1 MRHVNILALSKA
13 LQHLRDQT
21 LSSFD
26 GYLSSNNLTV
36 PFKSGLNPPVWELG
50 HVAWFQEYWI
60 GRNLQR
66 SQGLACD
73 SAHARNASILHEA
86 DVWFDSAKV
95 AHSTRWELKLL
106 TPQQCIAYANET
118 LAQTLALLEKETDN
132 SPALYFYWLVLQHEA
147 MHLEASAYMAQ
158 SLGMPFKAFWQQ
170 GAEHPHKLQTPQTS
184 PPQSRGNEKTA
195 HVPSQIWKLG
205 SQVSNFDV
213 SHPERDFSA
222 NSSMKENTFCF
233 DNELTEEIC
242 TIQAFEIAL
251 QPVNWLQY
259 LEFINATGHPLPK
272 YIRKTNTDF
281 ETEVFGRW
289 LTLNK
294 HAPAVHL
301 SWRDAQAYCAWAQC
315 RLPTEAE
322 WDCAAKTIKD
332 FQWGE
337 VWEWTQDTF
346 APYEGFVA
354 HPYTEYSE
362 PWFGTHKVLRG
373 ASHATHSFLR
383 HVNYRNFFT
392 PERDDIYSGFR
403 TCTL

>member
-1 MRHVNILALSKA
+1 MRHVNILTLSKA
-13 LQHLRDQT
+13 LAHLREQT

-26 GYLSSNNLTV
+26 CYLSNNMLTV
-36 PFKSGLNPPVWELG
+36 PCKSGLNPPAWELG

-73 SAHARNASILHEA
+73 VSLARNASILCEA

-95 AHSTRWELKLL
+95 AHATRWDLKLL

-118 LAQTLALLEKETDN
+118 LAQTLVLLQQETDN

-158 SLGMPFKAFWQQ
+158 SLGLPFKAHWQQ
-170 GAEHPHKLQTPQTS
+170 RAEHHEKLQTTQISPQ
-184 PPQSRGNEKTA
+184 QSQSNENTA
-195 HVPSQIWKLG
+195 HVPSQVWKLG
-205 SQVSNFDV
+205 SQISNLDV
-213 SHPERDFSA
+213 
-222 NSSMKENTFCF
+222 NENAFCF
-233 DNELTEEIC
+233 DNELTEKSC
-242 TIQAFEIAL
+242 TIQAFDIAL
-251 QPVNWLQY
+251 QPVNWSQY
-259 LEFINATGHPLPK
+259 LEFTNATGYRLPK

-281 ETEVFGRW
+281 ETEVFGKW
-289 LTLNK
+289 LPLNK

-301 SWRDAQAYCAWAQC
+301 SWHDIQAYCAWAQC

-322 WDCAAKTIKD
+322 WDCAAKTIEG
-332 FQWGE
+332 FQWGY

-346 APYEGFVA
+346 TPYDGFVA

-373 ASHATHSFLR
+373 ASHTTHSFLR

-403 TCTL
+403 TCAL

>member
-1 MRHVNILALSKA
+1 MRYANILTLSKA
-13 LQHLRDQT
+13 LEHLRDQT

-26 GYLSSNNLTV
+26 SYLSSNNLAV
-36 PFKSGLNPPVWELG
+36 PCKSGLNPPVWELG

-73 SAHARNASILHEA
+73 IAQARKASILHEA
-86 DVWFDSAKV
+86 DMWFDSAKV

-158 SLGMPFKAFWQQ
+158 SLGVPFKSFWQQ
-170 GAEHPHKLQTPQTS
+170 RAEHPHKLQTPQTS
-184 PPQSRGNEKTA
+184 LEDSPVDEKTA

-205 SQVSNFDV
+205 SQVSNFDAITAD
-213 SHPERDFSA
+213 RDFST

-233 DNELTEEIC
+233 DNELTEKIC

-251 QPVNWLQY
+251 QPVNWSQY
-259 LEFINATGHPLPK
+259 LEFIKATDYQLPK
-272 YIRKTNTDF
+272 YIRKTSTDF
-281 ETEVFGRW
+281 EAEVFGRW
-289 LTLNK
+289 LPLNK
-294 HAPAVHL
+294 NAPAVHL
-301 SWRDAQAYCAWAQC
+301 SWRDAQAYCAWAHC

-332 FQWGE
+332 FQWGD

-346 APYEGFVA
+346 APYQGFVA

-373 ASHATHSFLR
+373 ASHATHPFLR

>member
-1 MRHVNILALSKA
+1 MRHVNILTLSKA

-36 PFKSGLNPPVWELG
+36 PCKSGLNPPVWELG

-73 SAHARNASILHEA
+73 IAHARNASILHEA

-95 AHSTRWELKLL
+95 AHATRWDLKLL

-118 LAQTLALLEKETDN
+118 LAQTLVLLQQETDN

-158 SLGMPFKAFWQQ
+158 SLGLPFKAHWQQ
-170 GAEHPHKLQTPQTS
+170 RAEHHEKLQTTQISPQ
-184 PPQSRGNEKTA
+184 QSQSNENTA
-195 HVPSQIWKLG
+195 HVPSQVWKLG
-205 SQVSNFDV
+205 SQISNLDV
-213 SHPERDFSA
+213 
-222 NSSMKENTFCF
+222 NENAFCF
-233 DNELTEEIC
+233 DNELTEKSC
-242 TIQAFEIAL
+242 TIQAFDIAL
-251 QPVNWLQY
+251 QPVNWSQY
-259 LEFINATGHPLPK
+259 LEFTNATGYRLPK

-281 ETEVFGRW
+281 ETEVFGKW
-289 LTLNK
+289 LPLNK

-301 SWRDAQAYCAWAQC
+301 SWHDVQAYCAWAQC

-322 WDCAAKTIKD
+322 WDCAAKTIEG
-332 FQWGE
+332 FQWGD

-346 APYEGFVA
+346 TPYDGFVA

-373 ASHATHSFLR
+373 ASHVTHSFLR

-403 TCTL
+403 TCAL

>member
-1 MRHVNILALSKA
+1 MRHVNILTLSKA
-13 LQHLRDQT
+13 LAHLRELT

-26 GYLSSNNLTV
+26 CYLSNNMLTV
-36 PFKSGLNPPVWELG
+36 PCKAGLNPPVWELG

-73 SAHARNASILHEA
+73 VSLARNASILCEA

-95 AHSTRWELKLL
+95 AHATRWDLKLL

-118 LAQTLALLEKETDN
+118 LAQTLVLLQQETDN

-158 SLGMPFKAFWQQ
+158 SLGLPFKAHWQQ
-170 GAEHPHKLQTPQTS
+170 RAEHHEKLQTTQISPQ
-184 PPQSRGNEKTA
+184 QSQSNENTA
-195 HVPSQIWKLG
+195 HVPSQVWKLG
-205 SQVSNFDV
+205 SQISNLDV
-213 SHPERDFSA
+213 
-222 NSSMKENTFCF
+222 NENAFCF
-233 DNELTEEIC
+233 DNELTEKSC
-242 TIQAFEIAL
+242 TIQAFDIAL
-251 QPVNWLQY
+251 QPVNWSQY
-259 LEFINATGHPLPK
+259 LEFTSATGYRLPK

-281 ETEVFGRW
+281 ETEVFGKW
-289 LTLNK
+289 LPLNK

-301 SWRDAQAYCAWAQC
+301 SWHDVQAYCAWAQC

-322 WDCAAKTIKD
+322 WDCAAKTIEG
-332 FQWGE
+332 FQWGD

-346 APYEGFVA
+346 TPYDGFVA

-373 ASHATHSFLR
+373 ASHVTHSFLR

-403 TCTL
+403 TCAL

>member
-1 MRHVNILALSKA
+1 MRHVNILTLSKA
-13 LQHLRDQT
+13 LAHLREQT
-21 LSSFD
+21 LNSFD
-26 GYLSSNNLTV
+26 CYLSNNMLTV
-36 PFKSGLNPPVWELG
+36 PCKSGLNPPVWELG

-73 SAHARNASILHEA
+73 VSLARNASILCEA

-95 AHSTRWELKLL
+95 AHATRWDLKLL

-118 LAQTLALLEKETDN
+118 LAQTLVLLQQETDN

-158 SLGMPFKAFWQQ
+158 SLGLPFKAHWQQ
-170 GAEHPHKLQTPQTS
+170 RAEHHEKLQTTQISPQ
-184 PPQSRGNEKTA
+184 QSQSNENTA
-195 HVPSQIWKLG
+195 HVPSQVWKLG
-205 SQVSNFDV
+205 SQISNLDV
-213 SHPERDFSA
+213 
-222 NSSMKENTFCF
+222 NENAFCF
-233 DNELTEEIC
+233 DNELTEKSC
-242 TIQAFEIAL
+242 TIQAFDIAL
-251 QPVNWLQY
+251 QPVNWSQY
-259 LEFINATGHPLPK
+259 LEFTNATGYRLPK

-281 ETEVFGRW
+281 ETEVFGKW
-289 LTLNK
+289 LPLNK

-301 SWRDAQAYCAWAQC
+301 SWHDVQAYCAWAQC

-322 WDCAAKTIKD
+322 WDCAAKTIEG
-332 FQWGE
+332 FQWGD
-337 VWEWTQDTF
+337 VWEWTQDIFT
-346 APYEGFVA
+346 PYDGFVA

-373 ASHATHSFLR
+373 ASHVTHSFLR

-403 TCTL
+403 TCAL

>member
-1 MRHVNILALSKA
+1 MRHVNILTLSKA
-13 LQHLRDQT
+13 LAHLREQT
-21 LSSFD
+21 LNSFD
-26 GYLSSNNLTV
+26 CYLSNNMLTV
-36 PFKSGLNPPVWELG
+36 PHKGGLNPPVWELG

-73 SAHARNASILHEA
+73 VSLARNASILCEA

-95 AHSTRWELKLL
+95 AHATRWDLKLL

-118 LAQTLALLEKETDN
+118 LAQTLVLLQQETDN

-158 SLGMPFKAFWQQ
+158 SLGLPFKAHWQQ
-170 GAEHPHKLQTPQTS
+170 RAEHHEKLQTTQISPQ
-184 PPQSRGNEKTA
+184 QSQSNENTA
-195 HVPSQIWKLG
+195 HVPSQVWKLG
-205 SQVSNFDV
+205 SQISNLDV
-213 SHPERDFSA
+213 
-222 NSSMKENTFCF
+222 NENAFCF
-233 DNELTEEIC
+233 DNELTEKSC
-242 TIQAFEIAL
+242 TIQAFDIAL
-251 QPVNWLQY
+251 QPVNWSQY
-259 LEFINATGHPLPK
+259 LEFTNATGYRLPK

-281 ETEVFGRW
+281 ETEVFGKW
-289 LTLNK
+289 LPLNK

-301 SWRDAQAYCAWAQC
+301 SWHDVQAYCAWAQC

-322 WDCAAKTIKD
+322 WDCAAKTIEG
-332 FQWGE
+332 FQWGD

-346 APYEGFVA
+346 TPYDGFVA

-373 ASHATHSFLR
+373 ASHVTHSFLR

-403 TCTL
+403 TCAL

>member
-1 MRHVNILALSKA
+1 MRHVNILTLSKA
-13 LQHLRDQT
+13 LAHLREQT

-26 GYLSSNNLTV
+26 CYLSNNMLTV
-36 PFKSGLNPPVWELG
+36 PHKGGLNPPVWELG

-73 SAHARNASILHEA
+73 VSLARNASILCEA

-95 AHSTRWELKLL
+95 AHATRWDLKLL

-118 LAQTLALLEKETDN
+118 LAQTLVLLQQETDN

-158 SLGMPFKAFWQQ
+158 SLGLPFKAHWQQ
-170 GAEHPHKLQTPQTS
+170 RAEHHEKLQTTQISPQ
-184 PPQSRGNEKTA
+184 QSQSNENTA
-195 HVPSQIWKLG
+195 HVPSQVWKLG
-205 SQVSNFDV
+205 SQISNLDV
-213 SHPERDFSA
+213 
-222 NSSMKENTFCF
+222 NENAFCF
-233 DNELTEEIC
+233 DNELTEKSC
-242 TIQAFEIAL
+242 TIQAFDIAL
-251 QPVNWLQY
+251 QPVNWSQY
-259 LEFINATGHPLPK
+259 LEFTNATGYRLPK

-281 ETEVFGRW
+281 ETEVFGKW
-289 LTLNK
+289 LPLNK

-301 SWRDAQAYCAWAQC
+301 SWHDVQAYCAWAQC

-322 WDCAAKTIKD
+322 WDCAAKTIEG
-332 FQWGE
+332 FQWGD

-346 APYEGFVA
+346 TPYDGFVA

-373 ASHATHSFLR
+373 ASHVTHSFLR

-403 TCTL
+403 TCAL

>member
-1 MRHVNILALSKA
+1 MRHVNILTLSKA
-13 LQHLRDQT
+13 LAHLREQT
-21 LSSFD
+21 LNSFD
-26 GYLSSNNLTV
+26 CYLSNNMLTV
-36 PFKSGLNPPVWELG
+36 PCKSGLNPPVWELG

-73 SAHARNASILHEA
+73 VSLARNASILSEA

-95 AHSTRWELKLL
+95 AHATRWDLKLL

-118 LAQTLALLEKETDN
+118 LAQTLVLLQQETDN

-158 SLGMPFKAFWQQ
+158 SLGLPFKAHWQQ
-170 GAEHPHKLQTPQTS
+170 RAEHHEKLQTTQISPQ
-184 PPQSRGNEKTA
+184 QSQSNENTA
-195 HVPSQIWKLG
+195 HVSSQVWKLG
-205 SQVSNFDV
+205 SQISNLDV
-213 SHPERDFSA
+213 
-222 NSSMKENTFCF
+222 NENAFCF
-233 DNELTEEIC
+233 DNELTEKSC
-242 TIQAFEIAL
+242 TIQAFDIAL
-251 QPVNWLQY
+251 QPVNWSQY
-259 LEFINATGHPLPK
+259 LEFTNATGYRLPK

-281 ETEVFGRW
+281 ETEVFGKW
-289 LTLNK
+289 LPLNK

-301 SWRDAQAYCAWAQC
+301 SWHDVQAYCAWAQC

-322 WDCAAKTIKD
+322 WDCAAKTIEG
-332 FQWGE
+332 FQWGD

-346 APYEGFVA
+346 TPYDGFVA

-373 ASHATHSFLR
+373 ASHVTHSFLR

-403 TCTL
+403 TCAL

>member
-1 MRHVNILALSKA
+1 MRHVNILTLSKA
-13 LQHLRDQT
+13 LAHLREQT
-21 LSSFD
+21 LNSFD
-26 GYLSSNNLTV
+26 CYLSNNMLTV
-36 PFKSGLNPPVWELG
+36 PCKAGLNPPAWELG

-73 SAHARNASILHEA
+73 VSLARNASILCEA

-95 AHSTRWELKLL
+95 AHATRWDLKLL

-118 LAQTLALLEKETDN
+118 LAQTLVLLQQETDN

-158 SLGMPFKAFWQQ
+158 SLGLPFKAHWQQ
-170 GAEHPHKLQTPQTS
+170 RAEHHEKLQTTQISPQ
-184 PPQSRGNEKTA
+184 QSQSNENTA
-195 HVPSQIWKLG
+195 HVPSQVWKLG
-205 SQVSNFDV
+205 SQISNLDV
-213 SHPERDFSA
+213 
-222 NSSMKENTFCF
+222 NENAFCF
-233 DNELTEEIC
+233 DNELTEKSC
-242 TIQAFEIAL
+242 TIQAFDIAL
-251 QPVNWLQY
+251 QPVNWSQY
-259 LEFINATGHPLPK
+259 LEFTNTTGYRLPK

-281 ETEVFGRW
+281 ETEVFGKW
-289 LTLNK
+289 LPLNK

-301 SWRDAQAYCAWAQC
+301 SWHDVQAYCAWAQC

-322 WDCAAKTIKD
+322 WDCAAKTIEG
-332 FQWGE
+332 FQWGD

-346 APYEGFVA
+346 TPYDGFVA

-403 TCTL
+403 TCAL

>member
-1 MRHVNILALSKA
+1 MRHVNILTLSKA
-13 LQHLRDQT
+13 LAHLREQT
-21 LSSFD
+21 LNSFD
-26 GYLSSNNLTV
+26 CYLSNNLLTV
-36 PFKSGLNPPVWELG
+36 PHKAGLNPPVWELG

-73 SAHARNASILHEA
+73 VSLARNASILCEA

-95 AHSTRWELKLL
+95 AHATRWDLKLL

-118 LAQTLALLEKETDN
+118 LAQTLVLLQQETDN

-158 SLGMPFKAFWQQ
+158 SLGLPFKAHWQQ
-170 GAEHPHKLQTPQTS
+170 RAEHHEKLQTTQISPQ
-184 PPQSRGNEKTA
+184 QSQSNENTA
-195 HVPSQIWKLG
+195 HVPSQVWKLG
-205 SQVSNFDV
+205 SQISNLDV
-213 SHPERDFSA
+213 
-222 NSSMKENTFCF
+222 NENAFCF
-233 DNELTEEIC
+233 DNELTEKSC
-242 TIQAFEIAL
+242 TIQAFDIAL
-251 QPVNWLQY
+251 QPVNWSQY
-259 LEFINATGHPLPK
+259 LEFTNATGYRLPK

-281 ETEVFGRW
+281 ETEVFGKW
-289 LTLNK
+289 LPLNK

-301 SWRDAQAYCAWAQC
+301 SWHDVQAYCAWAQC

-322 WDCAAKTIKD
+322 WDCAAKTIEG
-332 FQWGE
+332 FQWGD

-346 APYEGFVA
+346 TPYDGFVA

-373 ASHATHSFLR
+373 ASHVTHSFLR

-403 TCTL
+403 TCAL

>member
-1 MRHVNILALSKA
+1 MRHVNILTLSKA
-13 LQHLRDQT
+13 LAHLREQT
-21 LSSFD
+21 LNSFD
-26 GYLSSNNLTV
+26 CYLSNNMLTV
-36 PFKSGLNPPVWELG
+36 PCKSGLNPPVWELG

-66 SQGLACD
+66 SKGLACD
-73 SAHARNASILHEA
+73 VSLARNASILCEA

-95 AHSTRWELKLL
+95 AHATRWDLKLL

-118 LAQTLALLEKETDN
+118 LAQTLVLLQQETDN

-158 SLGMPFKAFWQQ
+158 SLGLPFKAHWQQ
-170 GAEHPHKLQTPQTS
+170 RAEHHEKLQTTQISPQ
-184 PPQSRGNEKTA
+184 QSQSNENTA
-195 HVPSQIWKLG
+195 HVPSQVWKLG
-205 SQVSNFDV
+205 SQISNLDV
-213 SHPERDFSA
+213 
-222 NSSMKENTFCF
+222 NENAFCF
-233 DNELTEEIC
+233 DNELTEKSC
-242 TIQAFEIAL
+242 TIQAFDIAL
-251 QPVNWLQY
+251 QPVNWSQY
-259 LEFINATGHPLPK
+259 LEFTNATGYRLPK

-281 ETEVFGRW
+281 ETEVFGKW
-289 LTLNK
+289 LPLNK

-301 SWRDAQAYCAWAQC
+301 SWHDVQAYCAWAQC

-322 WDCAAKTIKD
+322 WDCAAKTIEG
-332 FQWGE
+332 FQWGD

-346 APYEGFVA
+346 TPYDGFVA

-373 ASHATHSFLR
+373 ASHVTHSFLR

-403 TCTL
+403 TCAL

>member
-1 MRHVNILALSKA
+1 MRHVNILTLSKA
-13 LQHLRDQT
+13 LAHLREQT
-21 LSSFD
+21 LNSFD
-26 GYLSSNNLTV
+26 CYLSNNMLTV
-36 PFKSGLNPPVWELG
+36 PHKAGLNPPVWELG

-66 SQGLACD
+66 SKGLACD
-73 SAHARNASILHEA
+73 VSLARNASILCEA

-95 AHSTRWELKLL
+95 AHATRWDLKLL

-118 LAQTLALLEKETDN
+118 LAQTLVLLQQETDN

-158 SLGMPFKAFWQQ
+158 SLGLPFKAHWQQ
-170 GAEHPHKLQTPQTS
+170 RAEHHEKLQTTQISPQ
-184 PPQSRGNEKTA
+184 QSQSNENTA
-195 HVPSQIWKLG
+195 HVPSQVWKLG
-205 SQVSNFDV
+205 SQISNLDV
-213 SHPERDFSA
+213 
-222 NSSMKENTFCF
+222 NENAFCF
-233 DNELTEEIC
+233 DNELTEKSC
-242 TIQAFEIAL
+242 TIQAFDIAL
-251 QPVNWLQY
+251 QPVNWSQY
-259 LEFINATGHPLPK
+259 LEFTNATGYRLPK

-281 ETEVFGRW
+281 ETEVFGKW
-289 LTLNK
+289 LPLNK

-301 SWRDAQAYCAWAQC
+301 SWHDVQAYCAWAQC

-322 WDCAAKTIKD
+322 WDCAAKTIEG
-332 FQWGE
+332 FQWGD

-346 APYEGFVA
+346 TPYDGFVA

-373 ASHATHSFLR
+373 ASHVTHSFLR

-403 TCTL
+403 TCAL

>member
-1 MRHVNILALSKA
+1 MRHVNILTLSKA
-13 LQHLRDQT
+13 LAHLREQT

-26 GYLSSNNLTV
+26 CYLSNNMLTV
-36 PFKSGLNPPVWELG
+36 PCKSGLNPPVWELG

-73 SAHARNASILHEA
+73 VSLARNASILCEA

-95 AHSTRWELKLL
+95 AHATRWDLKLL

-118 LAQTLALLEKETDN
+118 LAQTLVLLQQETDN

-158 SLGMPFKAFWQQ
+158 SLGLPFKAHWQQ
-170 GAEHPHKLQTPQTS
+170 RAEHHEKLQTTQISPQ
-184 PPQSRGNEKTA
+184 QSQSNENTA
-195 HVPSQIWKLG
+195 HVPSQVWKLG
-205 SQVSNFDV
+205 SQISNLDV
-213 SHPERDFSA
+213 
-222 NSSMKENTFCF
+222 NENAFCF
-233 DNELTEEIC
+233 DNELTEKSC
-242 TIQAFEIAL
+242 TIQAFDIAL
-251 QPVNWLQY
+251 QPVNWSQY
-259 LEFINATGHPLPK
+259 LEFTNATGYRLPK

-281 ETEVFGRW
+281 ETEVFGKW
-289 LTLNK
+289 LPLNK

-301 SWRDAQAYCAWAQC
+301 SWHDVQAYCAWAQC

-322 WDCAAKTIKD
+322 WDCAAKTIEG
-332 FQWGE
+332 FQWGD

-346 APYEGFVA
+346 TPYDGFVA

-373 ASHATHSFLR
+373 ASHVTHSFLR

-403 TCTL
+403 TCAL

>member
-1 MRHVNILALSKA
+1 MRHVNILTLSKA
-13 LQHLRDQT
+13 LAHLRELT

-26 GYLSSNNLTV
+26 CYLSNNMLTV
-36 PFKSGLNPPVWELG
+36 PCKAGLNPPVWELG

-73 SAHARNASILHEA
+73 VSLARNASILCEA

-95 AHSTRWELKLL
+95 AHATRWDLKLL

-118 LAQTLALLEKETDN
+118 LAQTLVLLQQETDN

-158 SLGMPFKAFWQQ
+158 SLGLPFKAHWQQ
-170 GAEHPHKLQTPQTS
+170 RAEHHEKLQTTQISPQ
-184 PPQSRGNEKTA
+184 QSQSNENTA
-195 HVPSQIWKLG
+195 HVPSQVWKLG
-205 SQVSNFDV
+205 SQISNLYV
-213 SHPERDFSA
+213 
-222 NSSMKENTFCF
+222 NENAFCF
-233 DNELTEEIC
+233 DNELTEKSC
-242 TIQAFEIAL
+242 TIQAFDIAL
-251 QPVNWLQY
+251 QPVNWSQY
-259 LEFINATGHPLPK
+259 LEFTSATGYRLPK

-281 ETEVFGRW
+281 ETEVFGKW
-289 LTLNK
+289 LRLNK

-301 SWRDAQAYCAWAQC
+301 SWHDVQAYCAWAQC

-322 WDCAAKTIKD
+322 WDCAAKTIEG
-332 FQWGE
+332 FQWGD

-346 APYEGFVA
+346 TPYDGFVA

-373 ASHATHSFLR
+373 ASHATHSLLR

-403 TCTL
+403 TCAL

>member
-1 MRHVNILALSKA
+1 MRHVNILTLSKA
-13 LQHLRDQT
+13 LAHLREQT
-21 LSSFD
+21 LNSFD
-26 GYLSSNNLTV
+26 CYLSNNMLTV
-36 PFKSGLNPPVWELG
+36 PCKSGLNPPVWELG

-73 SAHARNASILHEA
+73 VSLARNASILCEA

-95 AHSTRWELKLL
+95 AHATRWDLKLL

-118 LAQTLALLEKETDN
+118 LAQTLVLLQQETDN

-158 SLGMPFKAFWQQ
+158 SLGLPFKAHWQQ
-170 GAEHPHKLQTPQTS
+170 RAEHHEKLQTTQIS
-184 PPQSRGNEKTA
+184 PHQSQSNENTA
-195 HVPSQIWKLG
+195 HVPSQVWKLG
-205 SQVSNFDV
+205 SQISNLDV
-213 SHPERDFSA
+213 
-222 NSSMKENTFCF
+222 NENAFCF
-233 DNELTEEIC
+233 DNELTEKSC
-242 TIQAFEIAL
+242 TIQAFDIAL
-251 QPVNWLQY
+251 QPVNWSQY
-259 LEFINATGHPLPK
+259 LEFTNATGYRLPK

-281 ETEVFGRW
+281 ETEVFGKW
-289 LTLNK
+289 LPLNK

-301 SWRDAQAYCAWAQC
+301 SWHDVQAYCAWAQC

-322 WDCAAKTIKD
+322 WDCAAKTIEG
-332 FQWGE
+332 FQWGD

-346 APYEGFVA
+346 TPYDGFVA

-373 ASHATHSFLR
+373 ASHVTHSFLR

-403 TCTL
+403 TCAL

>member
-1 MRHVNILALSKA
+1 MRHVNILTLSKA

-95 AHSTRWELKLL
+95 AHATRWDLKLL

-118 LAQTLALLEKETDN
+118 LAQTLVLLQQETDN

-158 SLGMPFKAFWQQ
+158 SLGLPFKAHWQQ
-170 GAEHPHKLQTPQTS
+170 RAEHHEKLQTTQISPQ
-184 PPQSRGNEKTA
+184 QSQSNENTA
-195 HVPSQIWKLG
+195 HVPSQVWKLG
-205 SQVSNFDV
+205 SQISNLDV
-213 SHPERDFSA
+213 
-222 NSSMKENTFCF
+222 NENAFCF
-233 DNELTEEIC
+233 DNELTEKSC
-242 TIQAFEIAL
+242 TIQAFDIAL
-251 QPVNWLQY
+251 QPVNWSQY
-259 LEFINATGHPLPK
+259 LEFTNATGYRLPK

-281 ETEVFGRW
+281 ETEVFGKW
-289 LTLNK
+289 LPLNK

-301 SWRDAQAYCAWAQC
+301 SWHDVQAYCAWAQC

-322 WDCAAKTIKD
+322 WDCAAKTIEG
-332 FQWGE
+332 FQWGD

-346 APYEGFVA
+346 TPYDGFVA

-373 ASHATHSFLR
+373 ASHVTHSFLR

-403 TCTL
+403 TCAL

>member
-1 MRHVNILALSKA
+1 L
-13 LQHLRDQT
+13 
-21 LSSFD
+21 
-26 GYLSSNNLTV
+26 LTV
-36 PFKSGLNPPVWELG
+36 PHKAGLNPPVWELG

-66 SQGLACD
+66 SKGLACD
-73 SAHARNASILHEA
+73 VSLARNASILSEA

-95 AHSTRWELKLL
+95 AHATRWDLKLL

-118 LAQTLALLEKETDN
+118 LAQTLVLLQQETDN

-158 SLGMPFKAFWQQ
+158 SLGLPFKAHWQQ
-170 GAEHPHKLQTPQTS
+170 RAEHHEKLQTTQISPQ
-184 PPQSRGNEKTA
+184 QSQSNENTA
-195 HVPSQIWKLG
+195 HVPSQVWKLG
-205 SQVSNFDV
+205 SQISNLDV
-213 SHPERDFSA
+213 
-222 NSSMKENTFCF
+222 KEIAFCF
-233 DNELTEEIC
+233 DNELTEKSC
-242 TIQAFEIAL
+242 TIQAFDIAL
-251 QPVNWLQY
+251 QPVNWSQY
-259 LEFINATGHPLPK
+259 LEFINATGYRLPK

-281 ETEVFGRW
+281 ETEVFGKW
-289 LTLNK
+289 LPLNK

-301 SWRDAQAYCAWAQC
+301 SWHDVQAYCAWAQC

-322 WDCAAKTIKD
+322 WDCAAKTIEG
-332 FQWGE
+332 FQWGD

-346 APYEGFVA
+346 TPYDGFVA

-373 ASHATHSFLR
+373 ASHVTHSFLR

-403 TCTL
+403 TCAL

>member
-1 MRHVNILALSKA
+1 MRHVNILTLSKA
-13 LQHLRDQT
+13 LAHLREQT
-21 LSSFD
+21 LNSFD
-26 GYLSSNNLTV
+26 CYLSNNLLTV
-36 PFKSGLNPPVWELG
+36 PHKAGLNPPVWELG

-73 SAHARNASILHEA
+73 VSLARNASILCEA

-95 AHSTRWELKLL
+95 AHATRWDLKLL

-118 LAQTLALLEKETDN
+118 LAQTLVLLQQETDN

-158 SLGMPFKAFWQQ
+158 SLGLPFKAHWQQ
-170 GAEHPHKLQTPQTS
+170 RAEHHEKLQTTQISPQ
-184 PPQSRGNEKTA
+184 QSQSNENTA
-195 HVPSQIWKLG
+195 HVPSQVWKLG
-205 SQVSNFDV
+205 SQISNLDV
-213 SHPERDFSA
+213 
-222 NSSMKENTFCF
+222 NENAFCF
-233 DNELTEEIC
+233 DNELTEKSC
-242 TIQAFEIAL
+242 TIQAFDIAL
-251 QPVNWLQY
+251 QPVNWSQY
-259 LEFINATGHPLPK
+259 LEFTNATGYRLPK

-281 ETEVFGRW
+281 ETEVFGKW
-289 LTLNK
+289 LPLNK

-301 SWRDAQAYCAWAQC
+301 SWHDVQAYCAWAQC

-322 WDCAAKTIKD
+322 WDCAAKTIEG
-332 FQWGE
+332 FQWGD

-346 APYEGFVA
+346 TPYDGFVA

-373 ASHATHSFLR
+373 ASHVTHSFLR

-403 TCTL
+403 TCKL

>member
-1 MRHVNILALSKA
+1 MRHVNILTLSKA
-13 LQHLRDQT
+13 LAHLREQT

-26 GYLSSNNLTV
+26 CYLSNNMLTV
-36 PFKSGLNPPVWELG
+36 PCKSGLNPPAWELG

-73 SAHARNASILHEA
+73 VSLARNASILCEA

-95 AHSTRWELKLL
+95 AHATRWDLKLL

-118 LAQTLALLEKETDN
+118 LAQTLVLLQQETDN

-158 SLGMPFKAFWQQ
+158 SLGLPFKAHWQQ
-170 GAEHPHKLQTPQTS
+170 RAEHHEKLQTTQISPQ
-184 PPQSRGNEKTA
+184 QSQSNENTA
-195 HVPSQIWKLG
+195 HVPSQVWKLG
-205 SQVSNFDV
+205 SQISNLDV
-213 SHPERDFSA
+213 
-222 NSSMKENTFCF
+222 NENAFCF
-233 DNELTEEIC
+233 DNELTEKSC
-242 TIQAFEIAL
+242 TIQAFDIAL
-251 QPVNWLQY
+251 QPVNWSQY
-259 LEFINATGHPLPK
+259 LEFTNATGYRLPK

-281 ETEVFGRW
+281 ETEVFGKW
-289 LTLNK
+289 LPLNK
-294 HAPAVHL
+294 HTPAVHL
-301 SWRDAQAYCAWAQC
+301 SWHDAQAYCAWAQC

-322 WDCAAKTIKD
+322 WDCAAKTIEG
-332 FQWGE
+332 FQWGD

-346 APYEGFVA
+346 TPYDGFVA

-373 ASHATHSFLR
+373 ASHVTHSFLR

-403 TCTL
+403 TCAL

>member
-1 MRHVNILALSKA
+1 MRHVNILTLSKA

-26 GYLSSNNLTV
+26 AYLSSNNLTV
-36 PFKSGLNPPVWELG
+36 PCKSGLNPPVWELG

-73 SAHARNASILHEA
+73 IAHARNASILHEA

-158 SLGMPFKAFWQQ
+158 SLGVPFTAFWQQ
-170 GAEHPHKLQTPQTS
+170 GAEHSHKLQTTQTS
-184 PPQSRGNEKTA
+184 PRQSRVNEKTA

-213 SHPERDFSA
+213 NHPERDFSA

-233 DNELTEEIC
+233 DNELTEKIC

-289 LTLNK
+289 LTFNK

-332 FQWGE
+332 FQWGD

-373 ASHATHSFLR
+373 ASHATHPFLR

-392 PERDDIYSGFR
+392 PDRDDIYSGFR

>member
-1 MRHVNILALSKA
+1 MRHVNILTLSKA
-13 LQHLRDQT
+13 LAHLREQT
-21 LSSFD
+21 LNSFD
-26 GYLSSNNLTV
+26 CYLSNNLLTV
-36 PFKSGLNPPVWELG
+36 PHKAGLNPPVWELG

-73 SAHARNASILHEA
+73 VSLARNASILSEA

-95 AHSTRWELKLL
+95 AHATRWDLKLL

-118 LAQTLALLEKETDN
+118 LAQTLVLLQQETDN

-158 SLGMPFKAFWQQ
+158 SLGLPFKAHWQQ
-170 GAEHPHKLQTPQTS
+170 RAEHHEKLQTTHISPQ
-184 PPQSRGNEKTA
+184 QSQSNKNTA
-195 HVPSQIWKLG
+195 HVPSQVWKLG
-205 SQVSNFDV
+205 SQISNLDV
-213 SHPERDFSA
+213 
-222 NSSMKENTFCF
+222 NENAFCF
-233 DNELTEEIC
+233 DNELTEKSC
-242 TIQAFEIAL
+242 TIQAFDIAL
-251 QPVNWLQY
+251 QPVNWSQY
-259 LEFINATGHPLPK
+259 LEFTNATGYRLPK

-281 ETEVFGRW
+281 ETEVFGKW
-289 LTLNK
+289 LPLNK

-301 SWRDAQAYCAWAQC
+301 SWHDVQAYCAWAQC

-322 WDCAAKTIKD
+322 WDCAAKTIEG
-332 FQWGE
+332 FQWGD

-346 APYEGFVA
+346 TPYDGFVA

-403 TCTL
+403 TCAL

>member
-1 MRHVNILALSKA
+1 MRHVNILTLSKA
-13 LQHLRDQT
+13 LAHLREQT
-21 LSSFD
+21 LNSFD
-26 GYLSSNNLTV
+26 CYLSNNMLTV
-36 PFKSGLNPPVWELG
+36 PHKAGLNPPVWELG

-66 SQGLACD
+66 SKGLACD
-73 SAHARNASILHEA
+73 VSLARNASILSEA

-95 AHSTRWELKLL
+95 AHATRWDLKLL

-118 LAQTLALLEKETDN
+118 LAQTLVLLQQENDN

-158 SLGMPFKAFWQQ
+158 SLGLPFKAHWQQ
-170 GAEHPHKLQTPQTS
+170 RAEHHEKLQTTQISPQ
-184 PPQSRGNEKTA
+184 QSQSNENTA
-195 HVPSQIWKLG
+195 HVPSQVWKLG
-205 SQVSNFDV
+205 SQISNLDV
-213 SHPERDFSA
+213 NE
-222 NSSMKENTFCF
+222 NSFCF
-233 DNELTEEIC
+233 DNELKEKSC
-242 TIQAFEIAL
+242 TIQAFDIAL
-251 QPVNWLQY
+251 QPVNWSQY
-259 LEFINATGHPLPK
+259 LEFTNATGYRLPK

-281 ETEVFGRW
+281 ETEVFGKW
-289 LTLNK
+289 LPLNK
-294 HAPAVHL
+294 HTPAVHL
-301 SWRDAQAYCAWAQC
+301 SWHDVQAYCAWAQC

-322 WDCAAKTIKD
+322 WDCAAKTIEG
-332 FQWGE
+332 FQWGD

-346 APYEGFVA
+346 TPYDGFVA

-373 ASHATHSFLR
+373 ASHTTHSFLR

-403 TCTL
+403 TCAL

>member
-1 MRHVNILALSKA
+1 MRHVNILTLSKA
-13 LQHLRDQT
+13 LAHLREQT
-21 LSSFD
+21 LNSFD
-26 GYLSSNNLTV
+26 CYLSNNLLTV
-36 PFKSGLNPPVWELG
+36 PHKAGLNPPVWELG

-66 SQGLACD
+66 SKGLACD
-73 SAHARNASILHEA
+73 VSLARNASILCEA

-95 AHSTRWELKLL
+95 AHATRWDLKLL

-118 LAQTLALLEKETDN
+118 LAQTLVLLQQETDN

-158 SLGMPFKAFWQQ
+158 SLGLPFKAHWQQ
-170 GAEHPHKLQTPQTS
+170 RAEHHEKLQTTQISPQ
-184 PPQSRGNEKTA
+184 QSQSNENTA
-195 HVPSQIWKLG
+195 HVPSQVWKLG
-205 SQVSNFDV
+205 SQISNLDV
-213 SHPERDFSA
+213 
-222 NSSMKENTFCF
+222 NENAFCF
-233 DNELTEEIC
+233 DNELTEKSC
-242 TIQAFEIAL
+242 TIQAFDIAL
-251 QPVNWLQY
+251 QPVNWSQY
-259 LEFINATGHPLPK
+259 LEFTNATGYRLPK

-281 ETEVFGRW
+281 ETEVFGKW
-289 LTLNK
+289 LPLNK

-301 SWRDAQAYCAWAQC
+301 SWHDVQAYCAWAQC

-322 WDCAAKTIKD
+322 WDCAAKTIEG
-332 FQWGE
+332 FQWGD

-346 APYEGFVA
+346 TPYDGFVA

-373 ASHATHSFLR
+373 ASHVTHSFLR

-403 TCTL
+403 TCAL

>member
-1 MRHVNILALSKA
+1 MRHVNILTLSKA
-13 LQHLRDQT
+13 LAHLREQT
-21 LSSFD
+21 LNSFD
-26 GYLSSNNLTV
+26 CYLSNNMLTV
-36 PFKSGLNPPVWELG
+36 PCKSGLNPPVWELG

-73 SAHARNASILHEA
+73 VSLARNASILCEA

-95 AHSTRWELKLL
+95 AHATRWDLKLL

-118 LAQTLALLEKETDN
+118 LAQTLVLLQQETDN

-158 SLGMPFKAFWQQ
+158 SLGLPFKAHWQQ
-170 GAEHPHKLQTPQTS
+170 RAEHHEKLQTTQISPQ
-184 PPQSRGNEKTA
+184 QSQSNENTA
-195 HVPSQIWKLG
+195 HVPSQVWKLG
-205 SQVSNFDV
+205 SQISNLDV
-213 SHPERDFSA
+213 
-222 NSSMKENTFCF
+222 NENAFCF
-233 DNELTEEIC
+233 DNELTEKSC
-242 TIQAFEIAL
+242 TIQAFDIAL
-251 QPVNWLQY
+251 QPVNWSQY
-259 LEFINATGHPLPK
+259 LEFTNATGYRLPK

-281 ETEVFGRW
+281 ETEVFGKW
-289 LTLNK
+289 LPLNK

-301 SWRDAQAYCAWAQC
+301 SWHDVQAYCAWAQC

-322 WDCAAKTIKD
+322 WDCAAKTIEG
-332 FQWGE
+332 FQWGD

-346 APYEGFVA
+346 TPYDGFVA

-373 ASHATHSFLR
+373 ASHVTHSFLR

-403 TCTL
+403 TCAL

>member
-1 MRHVNILALSKA
+1 MRHVNILTLSKA
-13 LQHLRDQT
+13 LAHLREQT

-26 GYLSSNNLTV
+26 CYLSNNLLTV
-36 PFKSGLNPPVWELG
+36 PHKAGLNPPVWELG

-73 SAHARNASILHEA
+73 VSLARNASILCEA

-95 AHSTRWELKLL
+95 AHATRWDLKLL

-118 LAQTLALLEKETDN
+118 LAQTLVLLQQETDN

-158 SLGMPFKAFWQQ
+158 SLGLPFKAHWQQ
-170 GAEHPHKLQTPQTS
+170 RAEHHEKLQTTQISPQ
-184 PPQSRGNEKTA
+184 QSQSNENTA
-195 HVPSQIWKLG
+195 HVPSQVWKLG
-205 SQVSNFDV
+205 SQISNLDV
-213 SHPERDFSA
+213 
-222 NSSMKENTFCF
+222 NENAFCF
-233 DNELTEEIC
+233 DNELTEKSC
-242 TIQAFEIAL
+242 TIQAFDIAL
-251 QPVNWLQY
+251 QPVNWSQY
-259 LEFINATGHPLPK
+259 LEFTNATGYRLPK

-281 ETEVFGRW
+281 ETEVFGKW
-289 LTLNK
+289 LPLNK

-301 SWRDAQAYCAWAQC
+301 SWHDVQAYCAWAQC

-322 WDCAAKTIKD
+322 WDCAAKTIEG
-332 FQWGE
+332 FQWGD

-346 APYEGFVA
+346 TPYDGFVA

-373 ASHATHSFLR
+373 ASHVTHSFLR

-403 TCTL
+403 ICTL

>member
-1 MRHVNILALSKA
+1 MRHVNILTLSKA
-13 LQHLRDQT
+13 LAHLREQT
-21 LSSFD
+21 LNSFD
-26 GYLSSNNLTV
+26 CYLSNNMLTV
-36 PFKSGLNPPVWELG
+36 PHKAGLNPPVWELG

-73 SAHARNASILHEA
+73 VSLARNASILCEA

-95 AHSTRWELKLL
+95 AHATRWDLKLL

-118 LAQTLALLEKETDN
+118 LAQTLVLLQQETDN

-158 SLGMPFKAFWQQ
+158 SLGLPFKAHWQQ
-170 GAEHPHKLQTPQTS
+170 RAEHHEKLQTTQISPQ
-184 PPQSRGNEKTA
+184 QSQSNENTA
-195 HVPSQIWKLG
+195 HVPSQVWKLG
-205 SQVSNFDV
+205 SQISNLDV
-213 SHPERDFSA
+213 
-222 NSSMKENTFCF
+222 NENAFCF
-233 DNELTEEIC
+233 DNELTEKSC
-242 TIQAFEIAL
+242 TIQAFDIAL
-251 QPVNWLQY
+251 QPVNWSQY
-259 LEFINATGHPLPK
+259 LEFTNATGYRLPK

-281 ETEVFGRW
+281 ETEVFGKW
-289 LTLNK
+289 LPLNK

-301 SWRDAQAYCAWAQC
+301 SWHDVQAYCAWAQC

-322 WDCAAKTIKD
+322 WDCAAKTIEG
-332 FQWGE
+332 FQWGD

-346 APYEGFVA
+346 TPYDGFVA

-373 ASHATHSFLR
+373 ASHVTHSFLR

-403 TCTL
+403 TCAL